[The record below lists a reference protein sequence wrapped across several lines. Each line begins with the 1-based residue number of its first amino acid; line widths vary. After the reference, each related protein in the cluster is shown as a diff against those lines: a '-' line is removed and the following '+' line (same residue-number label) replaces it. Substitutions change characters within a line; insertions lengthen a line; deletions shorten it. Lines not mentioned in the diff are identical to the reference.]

1 MADLEDIL
9 KNVSTD
15 NLNNS
20 LFNPSDDFKN
30 IEHQIAKLYELFEDV
45 LESFYQKKIDFE
57 PLIQDVNER
66 IQGLHNMYEIEYLE
80 LGITHFEQYMEGYLC
95 FNCGYYSLS
104 SSTKLCPRLGPY
116 CYCNECIENII
127 EKEIID

>member
-1 MADLEDIL
+1 M
-9 KNVSTD
+9 
-15 NLNNS
+15 
-20 LFNPSDDFKN
+20 
-30 IEHQIAKLYELFEDV
+30 FEDV
-45 LESFYQKKIDFE
+45 LESFYQKTVNFE

-104 SSTKLCPRLGPY
+104 SSTNIVYKIRSN
-116 CYCNECIENII
+116 CYCNECIENI